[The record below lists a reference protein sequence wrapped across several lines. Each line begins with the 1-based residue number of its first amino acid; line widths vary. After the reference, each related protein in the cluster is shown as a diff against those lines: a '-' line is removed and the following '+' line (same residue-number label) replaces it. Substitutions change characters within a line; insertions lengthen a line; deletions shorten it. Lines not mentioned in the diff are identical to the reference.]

1 MVIESKKTLLERGPS
16 PGASAEE
23 LSSLLGPAGELNRLV
38 ELADRLTGDGSLE
51 VEIVAQTCADLLQR
65 LFGWN
70 ARLEMPASP
79 GPGSAASR
87 PAHITSSSAEIPVGG
102 SEDLGAV
109 LVMDLP
115 PGAPPSAA
123 FQAAARFCAETLDR
137 VHLQWRARREEEEV
151 RRLQSNCGELLES
164 NRRLREL
171 GQRKDDF
178 LAICA
183 KDLRAPLNVLMG
195 QTRLLLNGTRG
206 PMPDSQRESL
216 QAIERQGDR
225 LQEIAQELLDVAAL
239 EASRLDVRRE
249 PTDVVR
255 LCAEVAGAYLPAA
268 RERKISLVRQ
278 LPSAALVLQLDSAK
292 IREVLATLLSNAIL
306 FAPPGAR
313 IELSLES
320 GPDGIRLV
328 VAVSEVGGGERA
340 GQPASDGERS
350 SMIGWGAGITICR
363 ELVEIH
369 GGTLETE
376 SSPARGGRA
385 VVALPAR
392 LNPSDVFPGPRSG
405 TTAGGARPRIL
416 IAEDENDIRE
426 ALTALLEPFYT
437 VGAVEDGQAAVE
449 AARASPP
456 DLILMDLF
464 MPRMDGF
471 AALESLRTEAR
482 TAEIPVIFVSAR
494 GDDVTKV
501 KSLDLG
507 AVDFL
512 QKPFSDREL
521 KARIERTLRL
531 TRRQSQLREMAQT
544 DALTGLAN
552 LRAFRSRLDE
562 EVKRARRYATPLTC
576 VMADMDRL
584 KPVNDQFGHAAGDR
598 AIATVAEVIRGELR
612 ETDFGARYGGDEFV
626 VLLPHTTAAEG
637 KVLAERVCDRLRETA
652 LDVAGQ
658 SIPLVASFGVAEL
671 APDSGDEGG
680 PLLVSQA
687 DEALYGAKRGGRGHV
702 QVYTPG
708 AAPSPAPNDSPNV

>member
-1 MVIESKKTLLERGPS
+1 MVIEREKTPLEGES
-16 PGASAEE
+16 QPGASAAEPPF
-23 LSSLLGPAGELNRLV
+23 LVGPSGEMHRLV
-38 ELADRLTGDGSLE
+38 ELADRLAGESSLE
-51 VEIVAQTCADLLQR
+51 VEIVAQTCADLIQR
-65 LFGWN
+65 FFGWS
-70 ARLEMPASP
+70 ARLEVPASTGP
-79 GPGSAASR
+79 GPAVTR
-87 PAHITSSSAEIPVGG
+87 PARFTSSSAELPVGG

-109 LVMDLP
+109 LVIELP
-115 PGAPPSAA
+115 PGAPPSPA
-123 FQAAARFCAETLDR
+123 FRATVRLCAEVLDR
-137 VHLQWRARREEEEV
+137 VQLEWRARREEEEV

-183 KDLRAPLNVLMG
+183 KDLRAPLNVLLG

-206 PMPDSQRESL
+206 PMPESQRESL

-239 EASRLDVRRE
+239 EASRLDIRRE
-249 PTDVVR
+249 ATDVVR
-255 LCAEVAGAYLPAA
+255 LCSEVAGAYLPAA
-268 RERKISLVRQ
+268 RERKITLVRQ
-278 LPSAALVLQLDSAK
+278 LPSLALVLQLDSAK

-306 FAPPGAR
+306 FAPAGAR
-313 IELSLES
+313 IEFSLES
-320 GPDGIRLV
+320 GPDGVRLV
-328 VAVSEVGGGERA
+328 IVVTDSSGEERAGSTASGGERLSVMA
-340 GQPASDGERS
+340 
-350 SMIGWGAGITICR
+350 GWGAGITICR
-363 ELVEIH
+363 ELVELH

-376 SSPARGGRA
+376 ASPARGGRA
-385 VVALPAR
+385 VVSLPAR
-392 LNPSDVFPGPRSG
+392 LNPSDVFPGPRGG

-449 AARASPP
+449 AARANPP

-531 TRRQSQLREMAQT
+531 TRRQSQLRELAQT

-552 LRAFRSRLDE
+552 LRAFRSRLEE
-562 EVKRARRYATPLTC
+562 EVKRARRYSTPLTC

-637 KVLAERVCDRLRETA
+637 KVFAERVCDRLRETA

-658 SIPLVASFGVAEL
+658 TIPLVASFGVAEL

-680 PLLVSQA
+680 PMLVSQA

-702 QVYTPG
+702 EVYSPG
-708 AAPSPAPNDSPNV
+708 AAPSPARAD